1 MKKEWKEATETG
13 NCEKVSILLEE
24 GEDINSLD
32 SCGQT
37 ALINAAYR
45 GDINLVSLLVVH
57 NAKLDITAK
66 LNLTALMAVI
76 NKRNEV
82 VRILVQAGANT
93 TLKGSKGSFE
103 RTPIEYAREHGNN
116 EIVNILSN
124 FT

>member
-76 NKRNEV
+76 NKR
-82 VRILVQAGANT
+82 T